1 MIDDPIVLV
10 DGIRTP
16 FCKAGGVFKEMEAD
30 DLGAFAVK
38 ELLARVDIAVSEI
51 DEVIFGNVI
60 QPPNAANI
68 ARIVAVK
75 AGIPTEVPAFT
86 VNRNCASGMEAIVS
100 GMNRIQ
106 LGHADVIVAG
116 GCESMSNFPVLY
128 PRSMREWLL
137 KISKAKSVKDRLGLL
152 FQFPPSF
159 LYPQI
164 PSISDP
170 LCGQTMGKTAE
181 NLAREYHITR
191 KEQDKYALRSQERA
205 VLAIAEGK
213 FTDEI
218 IPIPYP
224 PKYNEIQVVDDGPRP
239 DTTMEALERLRPAF
253 DKVTATVTPG
263 NSSQVTDGAC
273 ALLLMRKSKADALG
287 LKPLGILK
295 EYASAGVE
303 PSRMGIGPVLAV
315 KKLLKQV
322 GLSLDHFDLIEINEA
337 FAAQVLAVSKELG
350 VNMDRLNVNGGAI
363 ALGHPI
369 GVSGSRIVLSLLK
382 ELKRRGKKHGLA
394 TLCVGGG
401 QGEALIVEAIL

>member
-16 FCKAGGVFKEMEAD
+16 FCKSGGVFKEMEAD

-38 ELLARVDIAVSEI
+38 ELLARIQMPASEI

-60 QPPNAANI
+60 QPPDATNI

-75 AGIPTEVPAFT
+75 AGIPVEVPAFT

-100 GMNRIQ
+100 GMNRIK

-116 GCESMSNFPVLY
+116 GCESMSNFPILF
-128 PRSMREWLL
+128 PSSMREWLRKL
-137 KISKAKSVKDRLGLL
+137 SKAKSIKARLALL
-152 FQFPPSF
+152 FKFRPKF

-170 LCGQTMGKTAE
+170 LCGLTMGKTAE
-181 NLAREYHITR
+181 NLARDYHVTR
-191 KEQDKYALRSQERA
+191 DQQDEYALRSQQRA
-205 VLAIAEGK
+205 VAAIKEGK
-213 FTDEI
+213 FADEI

-224 PKYNEIQVVDDGPRP
+224 PKYNQMQVNDDGPRP
-239 DTTMEALERLRPAF
+239 DTSMEGLSRLRPAF
-253 DKVTATVTPG
+253 DKVSATVTPG

-273 ALLLMRKSKADALG
+273 AVLLMRRSKAEALN
-287 LKPLGILK
+287 LKPIGILK
-295 EYASAGVE
+295 EYATAGVE
-303 PSRMGIGPVLAV
+303 PSRMGIGPVHAV
-315 KKLLKQV
+315 KKVLKESGV
-322 GLSLDHFDLIEINEA
+322 TLDHFDLIEINEA
-337 FAAQVLAVSKELG
+337 FAAQVLAVAQELG
-350 VNMDRLNVNGGAI
+350 IDMDRLNVNGGAI

-369 GVSGSRIVLSLLK
+369 GVSGSRIVLTLLK
-382 ELKRRGKKHGLA
+382 ELKRKEKKHGLA